1 LLNDNE
7 GAAIIGQQAEQAE
20 ITWIWFPFS
29 ASLANNEHNAAEV
42 VKLYQE
48 LKELLE
54 TNASIYI
61 HCSAGIHR
69 AGMMAYGL
77 LRFLGYGKDEAF
89 KMLTTLREVTALQV
103 GTERLN
109 WGDQFALNN

>member
-1 LLNDNE
+1 
-7 GAAIIGQQAEQAE
+7 
-20 ITWIWFPFS
+20 
-29 ASLANNEHNAAEV
+29 
-42 VKLYQE
+42 
-48 LKELLE
+48 
-54 TNASIYI
+54 
-61 HCSAGIHR
+61 
-69 AGMMAYGL
+69 MMAYGL